1 MKKTAALICALL
13 LMFGMLP
20 AAGAVDR
27 AGIRFYDE
35 ANGLYGPVT
44 QASLVSVVLD
54 GEELT
59 LDVPAVTRSDRTM
72 VPVAPIALA
81 LGAQVLWVEENR
93 QVILFQG
100 EDTIVL
106 TLGSPVATVNGEL
119 VPLPDG
125 VSADIAEYGGVER
138 TMVPLLFVSQQL
150 HASVGWDGDTY
161 TVMVDTAP
169 APEETPEPETT
180 PGPEA
185 TPEPEVTAAPEDPAE
200 PETPPASE
208 VTPPPEIQKTLT
220 GYTVTLDAGHG
231 GWSSGAVY
239 EDIMEKDIDLA
250 VALRAERIL
259 KEMGCEVY
267 MIRTDDTF
275 VDIHDRAS
283 MANKK
288 DTDIFVSVHSNAFPS
303 NANIH
308 GTLTYYCP
316 GSSRGKTLAQCLQ
329 TAVSA
334 SAGSQDRGIAQDEL
348 VVVKETSMPAALVE
362 LGFMTNH
369 EELMKLADPV
379 YQEKLAQGIAAG
391 IEDYLLNKR

>member
-1 MKKTAALICALL
+1 MKKTVAFFCALL
-13 LMFGMLP
+13 LMFSAIP
-20 AAGAVDR
+20 AARAEDR
-27 AGIRFYDE
+27 AGIRFFDE
-35 ANGLYGPVT
+35 AAGLYGPVT
-44 QASLVSVVLD
+44 QASMVSVVLD
-54 GEELT
+54 GEELE

-106 TLGSPVATVNGEL
+106 TLGSPMATVNGEL

-150 HASVGWDGDTY
+150 HASVGWDGETY
-161 TVMVDTAP
+161 TVLVDTATPPETEPP
-169 APEETPEPETT
+169 AETETPAETEPPIETEPSENT
-180 PGPEA
+180 PDAEEPQEPQP
-185 TPEPEVTAAPEDPAE
+185 TPSAP
-200 PETPPASE
+200 
-208 VTPPPEIQKTLT
+208 VQKTLT

-239 EDIMEKDIDLA
+239 EDIMEKDINLA

-267 MIRTDDTF
+267 MMRTDDTF

-283 MANKK
+283 LANKRG
-288 DTDIFVSVHSNAFPS
+288 TDIFVSVHSNANPDTR
-303 NANIH
+303 IQ
-308 GTLTYYCP
+308 GTYTYYCP
-316 GSSRGKTLAQCLQ
+316 GSRRGKTLAQCLQ

-334 SAGSQDRGIAQDEL
+334 AAGSRDRGVMQDEL

>member
-1 MKKTAALICALL
+1 MKKTAALFCALL
-13 LMFGMLP
+13 LILSVIP
-20 AAGAVDR
+20 AAGAVNQ

-44 QASLVSVVLD
+44 QASMVSVVLD
-54 GEELT
+54 GEELV

-119 VPLPDG
+119 VSLPDG

-150 HASVGWDGDTY
+150 HASVGWDGETY
-161 TVMVDTAP
+161 TALVDTTPTP
-169 APEETPEPETT
+169 AQPEPEPTQ
-180 PGPEA
+180 
-185 TPEPEVTAAPEDPAE
+185 EPENTAGPEDPSG
-200 PETPPASE
+200 PEIPSGPE
-208 VTPPPEIQKTLT
+208 NPQPTPPPEIQKTLT

-303 NANIH
+303 NANVH

-334 SAGSQDRGIAQDEL
+334 SAGSQDRGVAQDEL

-391 IEDYLLNKR
+391 IEDYLLNKM

>member
-13 LMFGMLP
+13 LIFGMLP
-20 AAGAVDR
+20 AAGAVGQ

-106 TLGSPVATVNGEL
+106 TLGSPMATVNGEL

-169 APEETPEPETT
+169 APEETP
-180 PGPEA
+180 G
-185 TPEPEVTAAPEDPAE
+185 D
-200 PETPPASE
+200 
-208 VTPPPEIQKTLT
+208 
-220 GYTVTLDAGHG
+220 
-231 GWSSGAVY
+231 
-239 EDIMEKDIDLA
+239 
-250 VALRAERIL
+250 
-259 KEMGCEVY
+259 
-267 MIRTDDTF
+267 
-275 VDIHDRAS
+275 
-283 MANKK
+283 
-288 DTDIFVSVHSNAFPS
+288 
-303 NANIH
+303 
-308 GTLTYYCP
+308 
-316 GSSRGKTLAQCLQ
+316 
-329 TAVSA
+329 
-334 SAGSQDRGIAQDEL
+334 
-348 VVVKETSMPAALVE
+348 
-362 LGFMTNH
+362 
-369 EELMKLADPV
+369 
-379 YQEKLAQGIAAG
+379 
-391 IEDYLLNKR
+391 